1 MSSQTKW
8 VWTGLCHVV
17 NLTGPNAGRKC
28 NRTCGNFANGKCD
41 FHTNECIDTTIDC
54 DSDSDEDDADDDSFI
69 NDEAENSDYGS
80 DDESEDDESDD
91 DESEDD
97 ESEDDESVLSG
108 NEARERAALEKRIRD
123 DMVNYLAKLSLADMK
138 QFKKHLPW

>member
-80 DDESEDDESDD
+80 DDESEDDESE
-91 DESEDD
+91 DEEP
-97 ESEDDESVLSG
+97 VLSG

-138 QFKKHLPW
+138 QFQKQLPW